1 MLTKKTIEIY
11 LRPLRRTVNKLII
24 MNILKQIGIIS
35 RKHGNEPNF
44 LFLLKA
50 IASSA
55 LTILFDNGD
64 TIINLFDIANTCNNY
79 FASIAETVKRT

>member
-1 MLTKKTIEIY
+1 
-11 LRPLRRTVNKLII
+11 

-64 TIINLFDIANTCNNY
+64 TIINLFDITCNNY
-79 FASIAETVKRT
+79 FASIAETEKRT